1 MWRPSILDKPGAV
14 PTLFG
19 YFLGWGLGGLTV
31 AWFEK
36 KYLEAKYEVALRKE
50 IEATKEFYRVLHK
63 KDISPNDLIDD
74 IPESESD
81 DEAEADYEETYDKDT
96 EEAIEV
102 IKEYFPE
109 AEVIEVV
116 THENEPVPASQEEIS
131 AADLSEIHVFTF
143 YREDATLVSEE
154 GLPVYHPEDQIGLN
168 NFRGLDD
175 TPEDQFQVCFLDE
188 EKAVGYMIDLVDGSY
203 EGRALKHQ
211 RERHRGGAS
220 VRKFRQNDDRDA

>member
-1 MWRPSILDKPGAV
+1 MRRPSIFNKPGAV

-19 YFLGWGLGGLTV
+19 YFLGWGVGGLTV

-63 KDISPNDLIDD
+63 KDITPEDLVDD
-74 IPESESD
+74 IPEFD
-81 DEAEADYEETYDKDT
+81 DENKLPDDYEETYDKDT
-96 EEAIEV
+96 SEAIEV

-109 AEVIEVV
+109 AEVIDVV
-116 THENEPVPASQEEIS
+116 VNEGEPAPVSQEDLS

-154 GLPVYHPEDQIGLN
+154 GLPVYHPENQIGVN

-175 TPEDQFQVCFLDE
+175 VPDDIFQVCFLDE
-188 EKAVGYMIDLVDGSY
+188 DAAVGYMIDLVDGAY
-203 EGRALKHQ
+203 EGRTLKHQ
-211 RERHRGGAS
+211 HGRHRGS
-220 VRKFRQNDDRDA
+220 SSIRKFRQNDDRDA